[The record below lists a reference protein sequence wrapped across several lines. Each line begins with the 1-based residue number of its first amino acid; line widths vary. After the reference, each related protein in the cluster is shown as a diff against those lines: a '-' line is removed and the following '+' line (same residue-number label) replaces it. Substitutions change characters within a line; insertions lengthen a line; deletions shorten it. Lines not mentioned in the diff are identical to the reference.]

1 MLTGVTKLPGDL
13 SSNSLLRADSIERR
27 SYQEVIAKNALRVNT
42 LVCLPTGL
50 GKSIVAAY
58 VAAERLE
65 GIPNKSV
72 VMLAP
77 TKPLVLQHFK
87 TFRNL
92 LSIDPG
98 EIVWLTGEVGPD
110 DRIGLWKKRLVFST
124 PQVFMNDLLTGKLSL
139 DTFSLMVFDEAHR
152 AVGDYPYVFIADRYA
167 GTDGSLILGLT
178 ASPGSSEEDVREICE
193 NLHLQWV
200 EARSVQSD
208 DVKPYVGGIEVDWVM
223 VKLPQIFYDVKREL
237 ESFLRDKL
245 RTIRDHGYL
254 ETAATDR
261 VRLRDVLGARQRI
274 LSDVAGGN
282 RDAKTYLGY
291 IYAAVHA
298 IRAIEFLETQG
309 FPALKEHLDTLKE
322 RGGKRMT
329 SGLRMLLDDDR
340 MKRVGEVVNSLV
352 AKEVDHPKV
361 TELIKAVRA
370 GLSRGARRI
379 MVFTNYRATAARLVA
394 VLNKVDGV
402 SAVRLVGQ
410 ASRER
415 DRGLTQKKQTMV
427 LDDFRAGTYNVLVA
441 TQIGEEGLD
450 IVECDQVVFY
460 DTVPSAVRYIQRRG
474 RTGRKGPG
482 RALILIAKGTRDEA
496 YYWISQRRERQMA
509 NAIKQYVAAK
519 RQLNPDQ
526 SKIEKFISSRVK
538 EENLV
543 EQIVVVADSRELGAL
558 VTRELA
564 KLGALIKSE
573 TLQVGDFVLSDRIV
587 VERKEVD
594 DFASS
599 IIDGRL
605 FEQAAKLKEAYVKPL
620 FIVEGETLT
629 GSGRV
634 RPEAMMGA
642 YASILIDYGIPIV
655 WTQKPSETAQLM
667 FAISRREQFQ
677 DKRTPR
683 VITLAKPRSLQEQQE
698 FIVSSLPNIDNTR
711 AKKLLTTF
719 HTPQR
724 VLQASKEELMSVPG
738 IGEKISEEIRRVVS
752 SNYQPEHL
760 I

>member
-1 MLTGVTKLPGDL
+1 MAADL
-13 SSNSLLRADSIERR
+13 SSNTLLKVGSFERR
-27 SYQEVIAKNALRVNT
+27 SYQEAIARNAVRVNT

-58 VAAERLE
+58 VAAERLRKID
-65 GIPNKSV
+65 GKSV

-77 TKPLVLQHFK
+77 TKPLVLQHFR

-92 LSIDPG
+92 FTLDST
-98 EIVWLTGEVGPD
+98 EMVWLTGEVGPEE
-110 DRIGLWKKRLVFST
+110 RAGLWRRRMVFST
-124 PQVFMNDLLTGKLSL
+124 PQVFMNDLLTGKLAL
-139 DTFSLMVFDEAHR
+139 DNFSLVIFDEAHR
-152 AVGDYPYVFIADRYA
+152 AVGDYPYVYIAERYA
-167 GTDGSLILGLT
+167 EVEGGLILGLT
-178 ASPGSSEEDVREICE
+178 ASPGSSEQDIREICD
-193 NLHLQWV
+193 NLRLRWV
-200 EARSVQSD
+200 EARSIQSD
-208 DVKPYVGGIEVDWVM
+208 DVRPYVGGIDVNWVM
-223 VKLPQIFYDVKREL
+223 VQLPQIFYNVKREL

-254 ETAATDR
+254 ETAAMDR

-274 LSDVAGGN
+274 LNDVAGGN
-282 RDAKTYLGY
+282 RDAKSYLAY
-291 IYAAVHA
+291 VYAAVHA
-298 IRAIEFLETQG
+298 IRSVEFLETQG
-309 FPALKEHLDTLKE
+309 FPALKEQLDGLKE
-322 RGGKRMT
+322 QGGKRMT
-329 SGLRMLLDDDR
+329 PGLKMLLDDER
-340 MKRVGEVVNSLV
+340 MKTVRETVDSLV
-352 AKEVDHPKV
+352 AREVDHPKV
-361 TELIKAVRA
+361 TELIRAVRL
-370 GLSRGARRI
+370 GLSQGARRI

-394 VLNKVDGV
+394 VLNKVEGV

-415 DRGLTQKKQTMV
+415 DRGLTQKKQTIV

-482 RALILIAKGTRDEA
+482 KALILIAKGTRDEA
-496 YYWISQRRERQMA
+496 YYWISQRRERAMA
-509 NAIKQYVAAK
+509 NAIRQYVATK
-519 RQLNPDQ
+519 REFTPDQ
-526 SKIEKFISSRVK
+526 VKIEKFMSSGRKV
-538 EENLV
+538 EEMS

-564 KLGALIKSE
+564 KLGALVKSE
-573 TLQVGDFVLSDRIV
+573 TLQVGDFVLSDRVV

-599 IIDGRL
+599 LIDGRL
-605 FEQAAKLKEAYVKPL
+605 FQQAVKLKEAYAKPL
-620 FIVEGETLT
+620 IIVEGETLT

-642 YASILIDYGIPIV
+642 YASLLIDYGIPIV

-677 DKRTPR
+677 DRRMPR
-683 VITLAKPRSLQEQQE
+683 VMTVIKPKSLQDQQE

-724 VLQASKEELMSVPG
+724 VFQASKEELMTVPG
-738 IGEKISEEIRRVVS
+738 IGEKISEEIRRVVAT
-752 SNYQPEHL
+752 NYQPEAL

>member
-1 MLTGVTKLPGDL
+1 MSADL
-13 SSNSLLRADSIERR
+13 GSNSLLRVGSIERR
-27 SYQEVIAKNALRVNT
+27 SYQEAIAKNALRVNT

-58 VAAERLE
+58 VAAERLRTK
-65 GIPNKSV
+65 PNKGV

-92 LSIDPG
+92 LSLDPSAM
-98 EIVWLTGEVGPD
+98 VWLTGEVGPD
-110 DRIGLWKKRLVFST
+110 ERVGLWKKRLVFST

-139 DTFSLMVFDEAHR
+139 DAFSLLIFDEAHR
-152 AVGDYPYVFIADRYA
+152 AVGDYPYAFIADRYA
-167 GTDGSLILGLT
+167 ATEGSLILGLT

-193 NLHLQWV
+193 NLHLEWV
-200 EARSVQSD
+200 EARSIQSE
-208 DVKPYVGGIEVDWVM
+208 DVKPYVAGIDVEWVM
-223 VKLPQIFYDVKREL
+223 VTLPQIFYDVKRQL
-237 ESFLRDKL
+237 ESFLREKL

-254 ETAATDR
+254 ETASLDQ
-261 VRLRDVLGARQRI
+261 VRLRDVLGARHRI
-274 LSDVAGGN
+274 LTDVAGGK
-282 RDAKTYLGY
+282 RDAKSYLGY
-291 IYAAVHA
+291 VYASVHA
-298 IRAIEFLETQG
+298 IRAMEFLETQG
-309 FPALKEHLDTLKE
+309 FPALKEHLDSLRE
-322 RGGKRMT
+322 QGGKRMT
-329 SGLRMLLDDDR
+329 PGLKMLLDDER
-340 MKRVGEVVNSLV
+340 MTRVREVVDGLV
-352 AKEVDHPKV
+352 AKEADHPKV

-394 VLNKVDGV
+394 VLNKVEGV

-415 DRGLTQKKQTMV
+415 DRGLTQKKQTLV
-427 LDDFRAGTYNVLVA
+427 LDDFKAGTYNVLVA

-496 YYWISQRRERQMA
+496 YYWISQRREREMA
-509 NAIKQYVAAK
+509 NAIRHYLAARK
-519 RQLNPDQ
+519 ELTPDQ
-526 SKIEKFISSRVK
+526 SKMEKFISSKVK

-564 KLGALIKSE
+564 KLGALVKSE
-573 TLQVGDFVLSDRIV
+573 TLQVGDFVLSDRVV

-605 FEQAAKLKEAYVKPL
+605 FQQAAKLKDAYAKPL
-620 FIVEGETLT
+620 IIVEGETLT

-642 YASILIDYGIPIV
+642 YASVIIDYGIPIA
-655 WTQKPSETAQLM
+655 WTQKPSETAQLI
-667 FAISRREQFQ
+667 FAISRREQLQ

-683 VITLAKPRSLQEQQE
+683 IITVIKPRNLQEQQE

-724 VLQASKEELMSVPG
+724 IFQASKEDLMLVPG

-752 SNYQPEHL
+752 ADYQPEPVV
-760 I
+760 